1 MSSHIL
7 VIEDDQFNLEL
18 FKLILEPEGYD
29 VTLSKIAFEEVSAI
43 AQLKPDLI
51 ILDFKI
57 GLHQEGF
64 LLLQKLRMY
73 PPTKAIPVILCT
85 AALQEVREQEEVLR
99 QKEIPVIYK
108 PFYVDELLQA
118 VHQFLPVSSSA

>member
-7 VIEDDQFNLEL
+7 VINDDQYILEL
-18 FKLILEPEGYD
+18 FELILEPEGYD

-51 ILDFKI
+51 ILDFKV